1 MKPETKVFQL
11 TDLKQDHNGEGTF
24 EAVFA
29 TLDAIDHDGD
39 TYDPGAIGN
48 QDVIISQWNHGSW
61 NGGAGALPIGVGK
74 VFERDNKAI
83 VSGEFNLA
91 DSDGRKTYETLKYLN
106 SKGRNVEW
114 SFALP
119 DTDSRWETR
128 DGQDVRV
135 FTRIAIPEVSPVLL
149 GAGVGTELLSIKNRE
164 DGKVADKKSDNP
176 MEFVTQVDEAVE
188 AVESVIGRAK
198 QIRNLR
204 DEKGKDEAMSKRSTR
219 RLTDLKAALADAIVA
234 VDEILTDPND
244 EFRKLAKTIN
254 GGKNGS

>member
-11 TDLKQDHNGEGTF
+11 TDLKQDHDGEGTF

-74 VFERDNKAI
+74 VFERGNKAI

-91 DSDGRKTYETLKYLN
+91 DSDGRKTYETLKYLH
-106 SKGRNVEW
+106 SKDRNVEW

-119 DTDSRWETR
+119 DMDTRLETQG
-128 DGQDVRV
+128 DTVVRV
-135 FTRIAIPEVSPVLL
+135 ITRVAIPEVSPVLL

-164 DGKVADKKSDNP
+164 DGPVDKKSDNSI
-176 MEFVTQVDEAVE
+176 EFVTQVDEAVE

-204 DEKGKDEAMSKRSTR
+204 MEKGKDEAMSKRSTR
-219 RLTDLKAALADAIVA
+219 RLVDLKAALIDAVEA
-234 VDEILTDPND
+234 VDEILTNPND
-244 EFRKLAKTIN
+244 ELNTLAATFN